1 MSLPS
6 SNVVIPAARAFEANV
21 ERRSYMRAGLTM
33 PAERKLLGVLDD
45 PPDSLVELR
54 GVLAR
59 VRRDQAD

>member
-1 MSLPS
+1 
-6 SNVVIPAARAFEANV
+6 
-21 ERRSYMRAGLTM
+21 MRAGLTM

-59 VRRDQAD
+59 VHRDQAD